1 MNFIYT
7 KPQVL
12 SKEVCEKFIENFE
25 TSPLINKGYTYSNG
39 KIAVIPEIKSSSDIN
54 FNSNFIY
61 HPVWGDLLKR
71 LISNIE
77 EEVHEYVLKFSEGL
91 YNISEFKLDPIFN
104 IQRYHPGEGYHKF
117 HCERGADSKDLK
129 RLLVWMV
136 YLNDLTDGGQTEFYY
151 QNHKETAE
159 QGKIVI
165 WPSDWTHIH
174 RGITSPTQTKYILTG
189 WFSHI

>member
-7 KPQVL
+7 KPQAL
-12 SKEVCEKFIENFE
+12 SKEVCEKFIDNFE
-25 TSPLINKGYTYSNG
+25 SSPLVNRGYIFTNG
-39 KIAVIPEIKSSSDIN
+39 KVTEIPEIKSSSDIT
-54 FNSNFIY
+54 FDPTYLY
-61 HPVWGDLLKR
+61 HPIWGDLLKG
-71 LISNIE
+71 LVSVVE
-77 EEVHEYVLKFSEGL
+77 EEITEYTSKFSKGL
-91 YNISEFKLDPIFN
+91 YNISEFKLDPLFN
-104 IQRYHPGEGYHKF
+104 IQRYYPGEGYHTF
-117 HCERGADSKDLK
+117 HCERGANSKNL
-129 RLLVWMV
+129 RRVLVWMV

-151 QNHKETAE
+151 QNHKEMPE